1 MRHDVTFPLYVEV
14 DQIYNLACPAAPI
27 HYQHDPVQ
35 TTKTSVHGAINML
48 GLAKRLQAPRSCR
61 RRPARST
68 ATPRCTRR
76 PRTTGATSTRS
87 ASASCYDE
95 GKRCAETLFFDYH
108 RQHALRIK
116 VARIF
121 NTYGPRMHPN
131 DGRVV
136 SNFIVQALQ
145 GQSRHHAL
153 RRRRQTRSFC
163 YRAGQQ
169 QVCRPAC
176 RFPAHTGAATCA
188 QAARHRRTMSNGFLL
203 DTNVLSELMRSQP
216 ATAVLDWFTQNAQRA
231 MHTSAV
237 TQAEILTGVALL
249 PVGQRRTAL
258 ATSAEQMF
266 EQDFADR
273 CLPFDTAAA
282 KHYAVLVA
290 ARTRQGQPV
299 ATEDA
304 QIAAIA
310 LAAGLI
316 VVTRNTKDFENIE
329 GLVLANPWLT
339 STPVAQ
345 H

>member
-1 MRHDVTFPLYVEV
+1 
-14 DQIYNLACPAAPI
+14 
-27 HYQHDPVQ
+27 
-35 TTKTSVHGAINML
+35 
-48 GLAKRLQAPRSCR
+48 
-61 RRPARST
+61 
-68 ATPRCTRR
+68 
-76 PRTTGATSTRS
+76 
-87 ASASCYDE
+87 
-95 GKRCAETLFFDYH
+95 
-108 RQHALRIK
+108 
-116 VARIF
+116 
-121 NTYGPRMHPN
+121 
-131 DGRVV
+131 
-136 SNFIVQALQ
+136 
-145 GQSRHHAL
+145 
-153 RRRRQTRSFC
+153 
-163 YRAGQQ
+163 
-169 QVCRPAC
+169 
-176 RFPAHTGAATCA
+176 
-188 QAARHRRTMSNGFLL
+188 
-203 DTNVLSELMRSQP
+203 
-216 ATAVLDWFTQNAQRA
+216 